1 MRMGLFSRYS
11 ALDVSTSRFR
21 RAPHVLAT
29 PQGDELVLFDASRER
44 YYTLNEVGARVW
56 TLLALPMTM
65 IEIAAVIRREY
76 EVPRDLATDPVAG
89 DVTRLLREL
98 HSTRMVTAER
108 IPGTPS

>member
-29 PQGDELVLFDASRER
+29 TQGNELVLFDASRER

-56 TLLALPMTM
+56 TLLALPMT
-65 IEIAAVIRREY
+65 ITEIATVIRREY
-76 EVPRDLATDPVAG
+76 EIPRDLAADPVAG

-98 HSTRMVTAER
+98 HATRMVTVEP
-108 IPGTPS
+108 IPGAAS